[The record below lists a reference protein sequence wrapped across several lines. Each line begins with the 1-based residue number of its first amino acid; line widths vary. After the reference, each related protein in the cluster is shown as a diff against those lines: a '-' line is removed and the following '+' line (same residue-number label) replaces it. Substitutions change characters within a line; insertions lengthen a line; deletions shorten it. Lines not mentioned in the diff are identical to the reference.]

1 MRVST
6 VEQNTVRQLDGIE
19 LDRVFT
25 DHMSGATRNRPAL
38 EDLRRYVREG
48 DTVVVHSMDRLA
60 RNLDDLRALVRE
72 FTDAGIAV
80 EFVREHMTF
89 TGKDSPMQQLMLSL
103 LGAVAEFER
112 ALIRERQREGIEL
125 AKKRGVY
132 KGRRPSLT
140 AEQVAELRPRPLP
153 GCPRPSWPASTG
165 STATRCTGTWLR
177 TEREQVPAG
186 KSSAPQRGSTFAGSS
201 GSRRSLRRRARH
213 GPARVGGPRRRR
225 ASGSS
230 GPATPTARP

>member
-1 MRVST
+1 MAGQRVGYVRVST

-25 DHMSGATRNRPAL
+25 DHISGATRNRPAL
-38 EDLRRYVREG
+38 EDLRRYVRDG

-72 FTDAGIAV
+72 FTDAGVAV

-140 AEQVAELRPRPLP
+140 AEQVTELRAQAAAGVPK
-153 GCPRPSWPASTG
+153 
-165 STATRCTGTWLR
+165 
-177 TEREQVPAG
+177 TELARQYGIHRDTVY
-186 KSSAPQRGSTFAGSS
+186 RYLAGS
-201 GSRRSLRRRARH
+201 ARH
-213 GPARVGGPRRRR
+213 AGGP
-225 ASGSS
+225 GE
-230 GPATPTARP
+230 

>member
-1 MRVST
+1 MAGQRVGYVRVST
-6 VEQNTVRQLDGIE
+6 VEQNTERQLDGIE

-25 DHMSGATRNRPAL
+25 DHISGATRNRPAL
-38 EDLRRYVREG
+38 EDLRRYVRDG

-72 FTDAGIAV
+72 FTDAGVAV

-140 AEQVAELRPRPLP
+140 AEQVTELRAQAAAGVPKTELARQYGIHRDTVYRYLVEGANQNPRQP
-153 GCPRPSWPASTG
+153 G
-165 STATRCTGTWLR
+165 
-177 TEREQVPAG
+177 E
-186 KSSAPQRGSTFAGSS
+186 
-201 GSRRSLRRRARH
+201 
-213 GPARVGGPRRRR
+213 
-225 ASGSS
+225 
-230 GPATPTARP
+230 

>member
-25 DHMSGATRNRPAL
+25 DHISGATRNRPAL
-38 EDLRRYVREG
+38 EDLRRYVRDG

-112 ALIRERQREGIEL
+112 ALISERQREGIEL
-125 AKKRGVY
+125 ARKRGVY

-140 AEQVAELRPRPLP
+140 AEQVAELRAQAAAGVPKTQLARQYGIHRDTVYRYL
-153 GCPRPSWPASTG
+153 AA
-165 STATRCTGTWLR
+165 TAVDRVEADIPDGLT
-177 TEREQVPAG
+177 
-186 KSSAPQRGSTFAGSS
+186 AGSCPACPWAQQAC
-201 GSRRSLRRRARH
+201 RSPRVIDPTVLGRGACWGWAAR
-213 GPARVGGPRRRR
+213 
-225 ASGSS
+225 S
-230 GPATPTARP
+230 

>member
-1 MRVST
+1 MAGQRVGYVRVST

-25 DHMSGATRNRPAL
+25 DHISGATRNRPAL

-72 FTDAGIAV
+72 FTDAGVAV

-103 LGAVAEFER
+103 LGAVAEFSVVSTRRGGEV
-112 ALIRERQREGIEL
+112 RE
-125 AKKRGVY
+125 V
-132 KGRRPSLT
+132 SLE
-140 AEQVAELRPRPLP
+140 A
-153 GCPRPSWPASTG
+153 
-165 STATRCTGTWLR
+165 
-177 TEREQVPAG
+177 
-186 KSSAPQRGSTFAGSS
+186 
-201 GSRRSLRRRARH
+201 
-213 GPARVGGPRRRR
+213 
-225 ASGSS
+225 
-230 GPATPTARP
+230 

>member
-25 DHMSGATRNRPAL
+25 DHISGATRNRPAL
-38 EDLRRYVREG
+38 DDLRRYVRDG

-72 FTDAGIAV
+72 FTDSGVAV

-103 LGAVAEFER
+103 LGAVAEFSVISTRRGWE
-112 ALIRERQREGIEL
+112 IREVCL
-125 AKKRGVY
+125 A
-132 KGRRPSLT
+132 
-140 AEQVAELRPRPLP
+140 A
-153 GCPRPSWPASTG
+153 
-165 STATRCTGTWLR
+165 
-177 TEREQVPAG
+177 
-186 KSSAPQRGSTFAGSS
+186 
-201 GSRRSLRRRARH
+201 
-213 GPARVGGPRRRR
+213 
-225 ASGSS
+225 
-230 GPATPTARP
+230 

>member
-1 MRVST
+1 
-6 VEQNTVRQLDGIE
+6 
-19 LDRVFT
+19 
-25 DHMSGATRNRPAL
+25 
-38 EDLRRYVREG
+38 
-48 DTVVVHSMDRLA
+48 
-60 RNLDDLRALVRE
+60 VRE

-140 AEQVAELRPRPLP
+140 AEQVTELRAQAAAGVPK
-153 GCPRPSWPASTG
+153 
-165 STATRCTGTWLR
+165 
-177 TEREQVPAG
+177 TE
-186 KSSAPQRGSTFAGSS
+186 
-201 GSRRSLRRRARH
+201 LARH
-213 GPARVGGPRRRR
+213 YGIHRDTVYRYL
-225 ASGSS
+225 ASVES
-230 GPATPTARP
+230 GR

>member
-1 MRVST
+1 MAGQRVGYQRVST
-6 VEQNTVRQLDGIE
+6 SDQRTDRQLDGIAV
-19 LDRVFT
+19 DRMFT
-25 DHMSGATRNRPAL
+25 DHFTGATRNRPAL
-38 EDLRRYVREG
+38 EDLRRYVRDG

-72 FTDAGIAV
+72 FTEAGVAV

-140 AEQVAELRPRPLP
+140 SDQVTELRTQAAA
-153 GCPRPSWPASTG
+153 G
-165 STATRCTGTWLR
+165 
-177 TEREQVPAG
+177 VP
-186 KSSAPQRGSTFAGSS
+186 KTQ
-201 GSRRSLRRRARH
+201 LARQYGIH
-213 GPARVGGPRRRR
+213 RDTVYRYLANGEGGN
-225 ASGSS
+225 
-230 GPATPTARP
+230 

>member
-1 MRVST
+1 MAGQRVGYVRVST
-6 VEQNTVRQLDGIE
+6 ADQNTDRQLDGIE

-25 DHMSGATRNRPAL
+25 DHISGATRNRPQL
-38 EDLRRYVREG
+38 TDLRRYVRDG

-72 FTDAGIAV
+72 FTDAGVAV

-140 AEQVAELRPRPLP
+140 AAQVAELRAQAAAGVPKTQLAKQYEIHRDTVYRYLADSPDAPVPWDPPDAL
-153 GCPRPSWPASTG
+153 G
-165 STATRCTGTWLR
+165 TA
-177 TEREQVPAG
+177 ERSHP
-186 KSSAPQRGSTFAGSS
+186 
-201 GSRRSLRRRARH
+201 
-213 GPARVGGPRRRR
+213 
-225 ASGSS
+225 
-230 GPATPTARP
+230 

>member
-1 MRVST
+1 MAGQRVGYQRVST
-6 VEQNTVRQLDGIE
+6 ADQRTDRQLDGIAV
-19 LDRVFT
+19 DRMFT
-25 DHMSGATRNRPAL
+25 DHFSGATRNRPAL
-38 EDLRRYVREG
+38 EDLRRYVRED

-72 FTDAGIAV
+72 FTEAGVAV

-89 TGKDSPMQQLMLSL
+89 TGADSPMQQLMLSL

-140 AEQVAELRPRPLP
+140 AEQVTELRTQAAAGVPKTELARQYGIHRDTVYRYL
-153 GCPRPSWPASTG
+153 ASG
-165 STATRCTGTWLR
+165 
-177 TEREQVPAG
+177 E
-186 KSSAPQRGSTFAGSS
+186 S
-201 GSRRSLRRRARH
+201 GS
-213 GPARVGGPRRRR
+213 
-225 ASGSS
+225 
-230 GPATPTARP
+230 

>member
-1 MRVST
+1 MAGQRIGYVRVST

-38 EDLRRYVREG
+38 EDLRHYVRDG

-112 ALIRERQREGIEL
+112 ALIRERQREGIEM
-125 AKKRGVY
+125 ARKRGVY

-140 AEQVAELRPRPLP
+140 TEQVAELRAQA
-153 GCPRPSWPASTG
+153 ASGVPKTELARQFGVHRDTVYRYLAHGAG
-165 STATRCTGTWLR
+165 SR
-177 TEREQVPAG
+177 
-186 KSSAPQRGSTFAGSS
+186 SSAQRSSRPPRWPDVLLRGFAHLRQGALC
-201 GSRRSLRRRARH
+201 RSEMSVAARN
-213 GPARVGGPRRRR
+213 VWV
-225 ASGSS
+225 
-230 GPATPTARP
+230 